1 MSNYRFI
8 SSHKILCSP
17 TLVFI
22 LFALLARSTSAQI
35 GTGSITGLVLDSSG
49 AAVPGA
55 EVTVTNVDRNTH
67 YVTRTATTG
76 DYTVTGLEPGHYSV
90 TVKHASFRTAAI
102 APFELQVDQK
112 ARIDVTLAIG
122 QVTET
127 VTTTAEAPLLSTES
141 STVGQVIDNKRVVDL
156 PLNGRSFLDL
166 ATLAPG
172 VTFTKDSNTSF
183 QEVRDVGRRV
193 TDQYSLGGA
202 RSQDTNFLLD
212 GATDTSP
219 DFNTVA
225 AIPAIDEIQEFKVQ
239 TNSYT
244 AEFGRGAAQINA
256 VTKGGTNELHG
267 TAYDFLRNDIFDAKD
282 FFNDIN
288 GGFPFS
294 TNLKPAKPPFKRN
307 QFGGTSG
314 GPVLKNKLFFFA
326 AYEGL
331 RDHTNSNDNATV
343 PMPNV
348 KNGDF
353 SDYGIPIFMPH
364 ATTASGSSTFFVNN
378 TLPVGCFN
386 SNPNTDMTF
395 DMAFPGTKPMAIPQQ
410 CWNKA
415 AQAFLASSYVP
426 APNLPGIANNFQ
438 GVVSRPT
445 DYDQGAGRLDYTP
458 KSNMNLWIRFSS
470 GREDKINNNVLPVRD
485 LTESVKTMTG
495 MIHYSWTISPTMVNE
510 AKVNY
515 IRANGSR
522 IGALAGKTN
531 VVQQLGIPGASSDPL
546 DFGTPSFSGA
556 GDSFDSLG
564 EDSFGHPLQKIQNTY
579 EYGDDWSKTKG
590 RHVIKIGGNFRHENL
605 NLLSHNLARASFQN
619 SCTITQTV
627 AGVADGASCGQ
638 ADPLSGEANTGGLS
652 LATMLLGISND
663 SEVATGD
670 SHVHL
675 LRWTQA
681 YYAQDDFKFRRNLTL
696 NLGLRYEVAPYW
708 HDLRDAMVNVDF
720 SGATPVVVRP
730 GSGDPYE
737 GFPSVQFDSNPG
749 SPTYL
754 PFVRDNRLGHNLVFT
769 DKTNLSPRFG
779 FAWTP
784 GFGHNK
790 TVIRGG
796 AGIFYSPMNADP
808 WFDFARNAPRSA
820 KFIRKGLFSVV
831 DQIFSNTSQQIIQPS
846 MFTVEPHLKT
856 PRIQQ
861 WSLGIQHEIVPNL
874 VVELGYVGSA
884 STHLPHLTDQN
895 QAFPIMNGDKVVQPV
910 TYLLPKITALASYFN
925 LFESATSANYNSLQ
939 AKLEKRFSQGLSFLS
954 SFTWSK
960 TLDTAS
966 STRDGGNGQATP
978 HIYDLRLDYGPSV
991 FDAKINWVNSALYEL
1006 PFGRGKLWG
1015 SNWSVFTDKLL
1026 GGWQIGGISV
1036 VRTGFPVSCL
1046 TTSDAAVNNVNF
1058 EQDNCDVSGNPNNGP
1073 KQLLNWWNSAV
1084 LSQPTDTEV
1093 FGNAGRSVL
1102 RGPKYVSFDF
1112 SSMKTTTLTE
1122 RLKLQFRFEAFN
1134 FFNHPI
1140 FSMPSPFVDTPA
1152 PPPAPG
1158 LNPFGFFN
1166 TISSTAAANRELQF
1180 ALKLIW

>member
-1 MSNYRFI
+1 MHKDRKVFGNGALPGGLVWLALFVLTGT
-8 SSHKILCSP
+8 SS
-17 TLVFI
+17 F
-22 LFALLARSTSAQI
+22 AQI
-35 GTGSITGLVLDSSG
+35 GTGSITGIVLDASG
-49 AAVPGA
+49 AVVPGA
-55 EVTVTNVDRNTH
+55 EVTVTNVERNTH
-67 YVTRTATTG
+67 YVTRTNASG
-76 DYTVTGLEPGHYSV
+76 DYTVPALEPGHYSV
-90 TVKHASFRTAAI
+90 TVKHANFRTSTVAA
-102 APFELQVDQK
+102 FELQVDQK
-112 ARIDVTLAIG
+112 ARVDVTLVVG
-122 QVTET
+122 QMTET
-127 VTTTAEAPLLSTES
+127 VITTAEAPLLSTES
-141 STVGQVIDNKRVVDL
+141 STVGQVIDNRRVVDL
-156 PLNGRSFLDL
+156 PLNGRNFLDL

-202 RSQDTNFLLD
+202 RAQDTNFLLD

-244 AEFGRGAAQINA
+244 AEYGRGAAQINA
-256 VTKGGTNELHG
+256 VTKGGTNQFHG
-267 TAYDFLRNDIFDAKD
+267 TAYDFLRNDFFDAKD

-288 GGFPFS
+288 AGG
-294 TNLKPAKPPFKRN
+294 PAPKPPFKRN

-314 GPVLKNKLFFFA
+314 GPVLKDKLFFFA

-331 RDHTNSNDNATV
+331 RDHTNSNDRVTV

-353 SDYGIPIFMPH
+353 SDYGIPIYMPH
-364 ATTASGSSTFFVNN
+364 TTDAGGNSTFWANN
-378 TLPVGCFN
+378 ALPAGCFN
-386 SNPNTDMTF
+386 AN
-395 DMAFPGTKPMAIPQQ
+395 PGTDVPWAGMKIPQQ
-410 CWNKA
+410 CWNGA

-426 APNLPGIANNFQ
+426 APNLPGLTNNYTA
-438 GVVSRPT
+438 VVSHPT
-445 DYDQGAGRLDYTP
+445 DYDQGAGRLDYNLKT
-458 KSNMNLWIRFSS
+458 NMSLWMRFSS
-470 GREDKINNNVLPVRD
+470 GREDAINNNALPVKD

-495 MIHYSWTISPTMVNE
+495 MVHYSWTVSPAMVNE

-522 IGALAGKTN
+522 IGPLAGTTN
-531 VVQQLGIPGASSDPL
+531 VVQKLGIPGASSDPV
-546 DFGTPSFSGA
+546 DFGTPSFFGA
-556 GDSFDSLG
+556 GDNFESLG
-564 EDSFGHPLQKIQNTY
+564 EDAFGHPLRKIQNTY
-579 EYGDDWSKTKG
+579 EYGDDWSLSKG
-590 RHVIKIGGNFRHENL
+590 RNVIKAGGNFRHENL

-619 SCTITQTV
+619 PVSATQAITL
-627 AGVADGASCGQ
+627 ASCP
-638 ADPLSGEANTGGLS
+638 DPNFPPPCDGLS
-652 LATMLLGISND
+652 LASMLLGISND

-675 LRWTQA
+675 FRWTQA

-696 NLGLRYEVAPYW
+696 NLGLRYEAAPYW
-708 HDLRDAMVNVDF
+708 HDLKDSMVNVDL
-720 SGATPVVVRP
+720 SASCPVALPGRTVCPVVVRP
-730 GSGDPYE
+730 GSGDPYQD
-737 GFPSVQFDSNPG
+737 FPQVTFDTDPH

-754 PFVRDNRLGHNLVFT
+754 PFVRNNRLGPNLVFT
-769 DKTNLSPRFG
+769 DKTNWSPRFG

-784 GFGHNK
+784 EFGHNK
-790 TVIRGG
+790 MVIRGG

-820 KFIRKGLFSVV
+820 KFIRKGFFSVV

-846 MFTVEPHLKT
+846 MFVVEPHLKT

-861 WSLGIQHEIVPNL
+861 WSLGIQQEVAPNFI
-874 VVELGYVGSA
+874 VELAYVGSA

-895 QAFPIMNGDKVVQPV
+895 QTFPVMNGDQVVQPV
-910 TYLLPKITALASYFN
+910 TYLPQKIEALGSYFN

-939 AKLEKRFSQGLSFLS
+939 AKLEKRLSQGLSFLS

-978 HIYDLRLDYGPSV
+978 HIYDLRRDYGPSV

-1006 PFGRGKLWG
+1006 PFGRGKRWG
-1015 SNWSVFTDKLL
+1015 SDWSVPTDKLF
-1026 GGWQIGGISV
+1026 GGWQIGGINV
-1036 VRTGFPVSCL
+1036 VRTGFPASCL

-1058 EQDNCDVSGNPNNGP
+1058 EQDNCDVSGGNPNDGP
-1073 KQLLNWWNSAV
+1073 KQLLNWWNLSA
-1084 LSQPTDTEV
+1084 LSQPTGTEV
-1093 FGNAGRSVL
+1093 FGNAGRSIL

-1112 SSMKTTTLTE
+1112 SSTKTTSITE

-1140 FSMPSPFVDTPA
+1140 FSMPNPFVDATPA
-1152 PPPAPG
+1152 EQ
-1158 LNPFGFFN
+1158 FGNFN
-1166 TISSTAAANRELQF
+1166 TINSTAASNRELQF